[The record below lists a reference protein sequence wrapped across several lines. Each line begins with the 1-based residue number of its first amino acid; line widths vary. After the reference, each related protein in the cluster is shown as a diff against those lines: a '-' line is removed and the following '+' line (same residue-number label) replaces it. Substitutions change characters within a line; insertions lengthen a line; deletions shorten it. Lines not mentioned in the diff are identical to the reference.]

1 MVRVSRVS
9 TLRTDRILLLVA
21 LFFLAVTLFLAGL
34 SFQMTDMAF
43 RVQTMLYA
51 TYMFIT
57 GIAMLV
63 VIEVV
68 QLAKKEISKHHCDS

>member
-1 MVRVSRVS
+1 M
-9 TLRTDRILLLVA
+9 RTDRILLAIA

-34 SFQMTDMAF
+34 SFQMTDMAL

-51 TYMFIT
+51 TYVFIT

-63 VIEVV
+63 VIELVH
-68 QLAKKEISKHHCDS
+68 LAKKEISSYHGDA

>member
-1 MVRVSRVS
+1 M
-9 TLRTDRILLLVA
+9 RTDRILLAIA

-34 SFQMTDMAF
+34 SFQMTNIAL

-63 VIEVV
+63 VIELVH
-68 QLAKKEISKHHCDS
+68 LAKKEISSHHSDA

>member
-1 MVRVSRVS
+1 MFRGFAVK
-9 TLRTDRILLLVA
+9 TDHLLLIVA
-21 LFFLAVTLFLAGL
+21 LGFLAVTLFLAGL
-34 SFQMTDMAF
+34 SYQMTDMGL

-63 VIEVV
+63 LIEVV
-68 QLAKKEISKHHCDS
+68 HLAKKEISKHHGDT